1 MNILQDALQSAKTF
15 WHIGHNNR
23 PLCLPIYY
31 HGEIKNT
38 RQKTEKMKKIIVKS
52 VDVGKSIC
60 YSYQTRK
67 DLGLFFMLKIR

>member
-1 MNILQDALQSAKTF
+1 MHYDYPGSRRDGVFGFA
-15 WHIGHNNR
+15 
-23 PLCLPIYY
+23 
-31 HGEIKNT
+31 KNT
-38 RQKTEKMKKIIVKS
+38 RQKTEKIKKIIVKS